1 MFTRATALNA
11 LFHSADLFTAL
22 RTRLADF
29 GTRAAVERMVVAVAA
44 HEINASTACG
54 DAIKHQFDVCLL
66 DMIATFDQAMAG
78 QSICANGLA
87 FLTVLDAFLHRCGCG
102 THSDF
107 SVGSLVAAPLP

>member
-1 MFTRATALNA
+1 
-11 LFHSADLFTAL
+11 
-22 RTRLADF
+22 
-29 GTRAAVERMVVAVAA
+29 MVVAVAA
-44 HEINASTACG
+44 HEIYASTACG

-107 SVGSLVAAPLP
+107 SVGLLVAAPLP